1 MIRYYVYAYVMF
13 RSQLKRGADCKCYTD
28 NIIGNLINKVLDETA
43 HIIYYQDYANSLTN
57 TLNAGE
63 LKV

>member
-28 NIIGNLINKVLDETA
+28 NIIGNLINKVLDVKPLISF
-43 HIIYYQDYANSLTN
+43 II
-57 TLNAGE
+57 
-63 LKV
+63 KIMPIV